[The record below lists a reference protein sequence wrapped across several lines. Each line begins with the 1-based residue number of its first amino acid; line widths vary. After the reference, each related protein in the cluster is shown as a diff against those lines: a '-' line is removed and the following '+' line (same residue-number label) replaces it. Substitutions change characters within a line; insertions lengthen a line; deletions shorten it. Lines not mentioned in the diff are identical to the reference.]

1 MNRTL
6 WIAAIAALACG
17 CGNGTNPPRTAEVV
31 RGGSA
36 SKTPDS
42 ATAAQAG
49 DTRSADRSVP
59 AASAPPPDQRVSV
72 TGCLMGGE
80 AIAAAP
86 GNSATP
92 ATSSVVG
99 GTANGSGPNLFML
112 THAKPEADGAGVGAN
127 GAGGSGGPLLSGVAE
142 YRLDGDPTE
151 LRSHLNQQVRISARL
166 DPRQTMTGNVP
177 PVTAGSN
184 DRVPMTG
191 AETAGGG
198 AARPSGSDPSE
209 RGTAATNVPAMARL
223 LIVESVQM
231 VASSCS
237 AP

>member
-17 CGNGTNPPRTAEVV
+17 CGNSTNPPPTAGV
-31 RGGSA
+31 GAAGSA
-36 SKTPDS
+36 SKTPGS
-42 ATAAQAG
+42 AAADQEG
-49 DTRSADRSVP
+49 DTKAADRSVP
-59 AASAPPPDQRVSV
+59 TASARPADQLVRV

-80 AIAAAP
+80 ALAAAP
-86 GNSATP
+86 GNSAAPGTTP
-92 ATSSVVG
+92 AVG
-99 GTANGSGPNLFML
+99 GTANGSGPNLFVL
-112 THAKPEADGAGVGAN
+112 TRAKPDADGAGVGAN
-127 GAGGSGGPLLSGVAE
+127 GAGGSGGPLISGIAE

-166 DPRQTMTGNVP
+166 DPRQTMTGSAP

-184 DRVPMTG
+184 DRASITDAG
-191 AETAGGG
+191 TAGGS
-198 AARPSGSDPSE
+198 ARPSGADTSQ
-209 RGTAATNVPAMARL
+209 RGTSATNVPAMARL
-223 LIVESVQM
+223 LIVESVRM